1 MLWTGRLSVRT
12 HPWLADHVVAGA
24 VLFPG
29 TGFVELAVC
38 AGQEA
43 GCGALEELT
52 LQAPLVLPP
61 DGAVQVQV
69 WVGGPQEESGRRPVN
84 IYSRPDTG
92 ENDGDGWVRHATGVV
107 SPVVSAPAFDLTVW
121 PPHGAVAVDVDGLY
135 ERLAEIGFGYGPTFQ
150 GLQAVWRRDAEV
162 FAEIALPEPA
172 AQDAGLFGM
181 HPALL
186 DAALHPALLDAGLPH
201 GDDGLRLP
209 FAWSG
214 VSVFAAG
221 AAVLRV
227 RLTPVGDDGLS
238 LDVADG
244 AGVPVAVV
252 ESLVAR
258 RVTTEQLA
266 TAAGGGAL
274 ADRLFQVDWVT
285 STGVGSVPASARWAV
300 LGSDGS
306 GLVGAL
312 QSVGAGVQQYPD
324 LAGLRQA
331 VAGGVPVP
339 DLVLAADIPVR
350 ADGEVGERVRA
361 VTGWVLE
368 LVQSWLA
375 DDQLGTARL
384 VVLTRNAV
392 GVDTGAG
399 VDVVQAPVWGLV
411 RAAQSENP
419 DRIVLVD
426 VDARPASPRVL
437 PAVLGGDEPQL
448 AIRDGSAFV
457 PRLVRTAADA
467 MSVPVAAWRLDVSK
481 RGVLENVGLVPHSP
495 ADEPV
500 EAGQVRIAVQASGVN
515 FRDVLNAL
523 DLYPDGP
530 GPLGLE
536 GAGTVV
542 DVGAGVTDVVVGDR
556 VMGLFVQ
563 GLHSVVT
570 TDHRLVV
577 KIPAGWSFTTAASV
591 PVVFLTAYYA
601 LIDLAGLRAGES
613 VLIHAASGGVGMA
626 AVQLAEH
633 LGAEIFGTASAGKT
647 ETLRALGLDG
657 DHVASSRTLDFE
669 QQFLTAT
676 QGRGFDVVLNSLARE
691 FVDASLRTLPAGGR
705 FIEIGKTDIR
715 DAEQIGAAHPGV
727 RYRAFDL
734 FEAGPD
740 RIRQMLTEL
749 VKLFET
755 GALRPLPVSAWDV
768 RDAYQAYRYMSN
780 ARHVGKIVLSVP
792 RGIDVQGTVLV
803 TGGTGGIG
811 ALVARHLVA
820 RHGVRHLVLT
830 SRRGSDAP
838 GAVQLQQELSGL
850 GAQVQVV
857 ACDVADRDA
866 VAALLAGVAVDRPLT
881 AVVHAAGVLDDGVVS
896 ALTPQRIDVVLRP
909 KADGSWHL
917 HELTRDMDLSA
928 FVLFS
933 SVAGTLGS
941 AGQGNYAAANAF
953 LDGLAHARR
962 AAGLPGVSLAWGL
975 WEQASGM
982 TGHLS
987 EADLARMSR
996 SGVTALTAQQGLE
1009 LFDTAVQ
1016 AGLSAPANLVP
1027 ALLDAKALRS
1037 TGTGPVPGLLRALV
1051 RRTTRRQLATVSGGE
1066 SVLSRRLSGV
1076 TATERQAVVLDV
1088 LRGEIAAVLG
1098 HAGPTAVDPERA
1110 FTEAGFDS
1118 LTAVELRN
1126 RLGTVTGLRLPT
1138 TLVFDHPNP
1147 TALAAYLTQQ
1157 IAGTAEAKSI
1167 ATAPVSVSMDEPI
1180 AIVGMACRL
1189 PGGVRSPEGLWD
1201 LVASGGDGISEWPV
1215 DRGWDMERLFDPD
1228 PDRSGTSY
1236 VRDGGFLY
1244 DAADF
1249 DAGFFRISPR
1259 EALAMD
1265 PQQRLLLE
1273 MAWEAFERAGIDPG
1287 SLRGTDTG
1295 VFAGT
1300 NYQGYAE
1307 QRLDQG
1313 QSLEGHW
1320 LTGTAGSVASGRLAY
1335 TFGLEGPAVTVDT
1348 ACSSSLVAL
1357 HLACQSLRQGESSL
1371 ALAGGVTVMAT
1382 PVMFIEFSRQRGL
1395 AVNGRCKAF
1404 AGAAD
1409 GTGWSEGAGLL
1420 LLERLSDAQRL
1431 GHPVLAVVRG
1441 SAVNQDGASNGLT
1454 APNGPSQQRVIRQ
1467 ALANAR
1473 LSPGEVDAVEA
1484 HGTGTVLGDPIEA
1497 QALLAVY
1504 GQERDDREPLYLG
1517 SLKSNIGHTQSAAG
1531 VAGVIKMV
1539 LAMRA
1544 GVLPATLHVDE
1555 PTPHVDWSSGA
1566 VQLLTE
1572 ARSWPE
1578 SGGPRRAGVSS
1589 FGISGTNAHVILEQ
1603 APTAEEPNPSSL
1615 SGESLPVLAG
1625 SLPVVP
1631 WVLSG
1636 R

>member
-1 MLWTGRLSVRT
+1 MLTGGIQESFDAVLAVPAEGTVLGSLRRDESDVQRLLLSMAQAFTAGVGVRWPAVFAGVQGTRVDLPTYAFQRERFWLQPAPSSVGDLMAAGHPLLGAVTALAEGEGVLWTGRLSVRT
-12 HPWLADHVVAGA
+12 HPWLADHVMAGA

-92 ENDGDGWVRHATGVV
+92 ENDGVAWVRHATGVV

-121 PPHGAVAVDVDGLY
+121 PPHGAAAVDVDGLY

-150 GLQAVWRRDAEV
+150 GLQAVWRRDGEV
-162 FAEIALPEPA
+162 FADIVLPSPA
-172 AQDAGLFGM
+172 AEEAGLFGM

-186 DAALHPALLDAGLPH
+186 DAALHPALLDAGLSG
-201 GDDGLRLP
+201 GDGGLRLP

-221 AAVLRV
+221 AAALRV
-227 RLTPVGDDGLS
+227 RLTQAGDDGLS
-238 LDVADG
+238 LELADG
-244 AGVPVAVV
+244 VGAPVAVV
-252 ESLVAR
+252 GSLVAR
-258 RVTTEQLA
+258 PVAVEQLRA
-266 TAAGGGAL
+266 AAGGAADAL
-274 ADRLFQVDWVT
+274 GDRLFQVDWVAP
-285 STGVGSVPASARWAV
+285 TGVGSMPVSARWAV
-300 LGSDGS
+300 LGSDES

-331 VAGGVPVP
+331 VADGVPVP
-339 DLVLAADIPVR
+339 DLVLAADIPVS
-350 ADGEVGERVRA
+350 ADGEVGERVRV

-375 DDQLGTARL
+375 DDRMGTARL

-411 RAAQSENP
+411 RAAQSEHP

-426 VDARPASPRVL
+426 VDGRPASWRVL

-448 AIRDGSAFV
+448 AIRDGHALA
-457 PRLVRTAADA
+457 PRLARTAVAPTLPAD
-467 MSVPVAAWRLDVSK
+467 AAWRLDVSK
-481 RGVLENVGLVPHSP
+481 RGVLENVGLVPYPP
-495 ADEPV
+495 ADEPLGV
-500 EAGQVRIAVQASGVN
+500 GQVRVAVHASGVN

-542 DVGAGVTDVVVGDR
+542 EVGAGVTDVVVGDR

-563 GLHSVVT
+563 GLHSVVV

-577 KIPAGWSFTTAASV
+577 KIPAGLSFTTAASV

-601 LIDLAGLRAGES
+601 LYDLAGLRAGES

-633 LGAEIFGTASAGKT
+633 LGAEVFGTASAGKT

-669 QQFLTAT
+669 QQFLTFT
-676 QGRGFDVVLNSLARE
+676 RGRGVDVVLNSLARE

-749 VKLFET
+749 VKLFEA
-755 GALRPLPVSAWDV
+755 GVLRPLPVSAWDV
-768 RDAYQAYRYMSN
+768 RAADQAYRYMSN
-780 ARHVGKIVLSVP
+780 ARHVGKIVLTVP

-811 ALVARHLVA
+811 ALVARHLVV

-830 SRRGSDAP
+830 SRRGLDAP
-838 GAVQLQQELSGL
+838 GAVQLQQELSEL
-850 GAQVQVV
+850 GAHVQVV

-866 VAALLAGVAVDRPLT
+866 VAALLAGVAGDRPLT
-881 AVVHAAGVLDDGVVS
+881 AVVHSAGVLDDGVVS
-896 ALTPQRIDVVLRP
+896 ALTPTRVDVVLRP
-909 KADGSWHL
+909 KADGAWHL
-917 HELTRDMDLSA
+917 HELTQGMDLSA

-953 LDGLAHARR
+953 LDGLAQTRR

-975 WEQASGM
+975 WQQPSGM

-1051 RRTTRRQLATVSGGE
+1051 RRTTRRQLATVSEGE

-1076 TATERQAVVLDV
+1076 PAAERQAVVLDV

-1098 HAGPTAVDPERA
+1098 HATAAAVEPDRA

-1126 RLGTVTGLRLPT
+1126 RLGTVTGQRLPA
-1138 TLVFDHPNP
+1138 TLVFDHPTP
-1147 TALAAYLTQQ
+1147 AALAAYLTKQ
-1157 IAGTAEAKSI
+1157 IAGTAEGGL
-1167 ATAPVSVSMDEPI
+1167 VSAELD
-1180 AIVGMACRL
+1180 RL
-1189 PGGVRSPEGLWD
+1189 EAVMS
-1201 LVASGGDGISEWPV
+1201 
-1215 DRGWDMERLFDPD
+1215 
-1228 PDRSGTSY
+1228 
-1236 VRDGGFLY
+1236 
-1244 DAADF
+1244 AADPA
-1249 DAGFFRISPR
+1249 DLS
-1259 EALAMD
+1259 
-1265 PQQRLLLE
+1265 
-1273 MAWEAFERAGIDPG
+1273 GI
-1287 SLRGTDTG
+1287 
-1295 VFAGT
+1295 A
-1300 NYQGYAE
+1300 
-1307 QRLDQG
+1307 
-1313 QSLEGHW
+1313 
-1320 LTGTAGSVASGRLAY
+1320 
-1335 TFGLEGPAVTVDT
+1335 
-1348 ACSSSLVAL
+1348 
-1357 HLACQSLRQGESSL
+1357 
-1371 ALAGGVTVMAT
+1371 
-1382 PVMFIEFSRQRGL
+1382 
-1395 AVNGRCKAF
+1395 
-1404 AGAAD
+1404 
-1409 GTGWSEGAGLL
+1409 
-1420 LLERLSDAQRL
+1420 
-1431 GHPVLAVVRG
+1431 
-1441 SAVNQDGASNGLT
+1441 
-1454 APNGPSQQRVIRQ
+1454 
-1467 ALANAR
+1467 AR
-1473 LSPGEVDAVEA
+1473 L
-1484 HGTGTVLGDPIEA
+1484 
-1497 QALLAVY
+1497 QALLTKISQRF
-1504 GQERDDREPLYLG
+1504 GQEHV
-1517 SLKSNIGHTQSAAG
+1517 SLDNSDLQSA
-1531 VAGVIKMV
+1531 
-1539 LAMRA
+1539 
-1544 GVLPATLHVDE
+1544 
-1555 PTPHVDWSSGA
+1555 S
-1566 VQLLTE
+1566 
-1572 ARSWPE
+1572 
-1578 SGGPRRAGVSS
+1578 
-1589 FGISGTNAHVILEQ
+1589 
-1603 APTAEEPNPSSL
+1603 AEEIFKIFDA
-1615 SGESLPVLAG
+1615 ESDAYRIDNLRTSEG
-1625 SLPVVP
+1625 D
-1631 WVLSG
+1631 G
-1636 R
+1636 N